1 MEVFFLVFHLPIWST
16 PFCAGCLLR
25 MPNPFVE
32 VWGWPP
38 DHKFSFDG
46 GRRTLELGQK
56 LTR

>member
-1 MEVFFLVFHLPIWST
+1 
-16 PFCAGCLLR
+16 

-32 VWGWPP
+32 VWGWSSP